1 MVDLDVLARV
11 TGPASKKGGF
21 SMSNQ
26 SKSRKGLVVGIIA
39 AVVVLI
45 AVLRLF
51 EARSF
56 LLSYGSL

>member
-1 MVDLDVLARV
+1 
-11 TGPASKKGGF
+11 
-21 SMSNQ
+21 MSNQ

-56 LLSYGSL
+56 PLSYGSL